1 MPQGMLC
8 SRTRLGA
15 DLLHRRAYADLN
27 AHAPARW
34 NGQVEISQGA
44 VVPHRAHAASP
55 PHSLSFPFGQ
65 RRFAGRVQA
74 SDFST
79 RLNRYSSRP
88 YYSAGEKDE
97 GEEIGGSPVK
107 TGCDTAK
114 MFELIEAAFD
124 SLGA

>member
-1 MPQGMLC
+1 
-8 SRTRLGA
+8 LGA

-34 NGQVEISQGA
+34 NGQVEISRGA

-55 PHSLSFPFGQ
+55 PHPLILPLRVDSGD
-65 RRFAGRVQA
+65 FAGRVQA